1 MPYFQAAAK
10 RPFTA
15 PTEVARLA
23 KILTDPLV
31 LVPNEQGPLYLVDV

>member
-15 PTEVARLA
+15 

-31 LVPNEQGPLYLVDV
+31 LVPNEPGPQYLVDV